1 MIKIAG
7 MTKEE
12 LINQLNG
19 LDGEISNHELTFW
32 WNYYAVK
39 YDYELVF
46 ENTLEMR
53 DFLATTAPIGTLKE
67 TFVNGRLDPYD
78 DCIIL
83 SVKADYFATTPY
95 FEDVVDYEKL
105 AEWILETPYEE
116 IERMKAKYD
125 IDGIC
130 KKLENKTMKGGDNNV
145 N

>member
-53 DFLATTAPIGTLKE
+53 DFLTTTAPIGTLKE

-116 IERMKAKYD
+116 IERMIKKYD
-125 IDGIC
+125 IEGTS
-130 KKLENKTMKGGDNNV
+130 KKIRK
-145 N
+145 

>member
-53 DFLATTAPIGTLKE
+53 DFIATTVPISTLKE
-67 TFVNGRLDPYD
+67 TFVNGRLYPD
-78 DCIIL
+78 DECIIL
-83 SVKADYFATTPY
+83 SVKADYLATTPY

-105 AEWILETPYEE
+105 AEWILETPHEE

-125 IDGIC
+125 IEGTS
-130 KKLENKTMKGGDNNV
+130 KKIRK
-145 N
+145 